1 MSATQGRSC
10 FPGRSRS
17 AQAAAGQPCLLQSE
31 RGRHAGSRPSTEA
44 SHTLAAS
51 FPPSSAASQM
61 KRPSNLQPTAPCA
74 NQTLPEEKG
83 CLLTPRKSP
92 EHCHLP
98 LRPETSRRDLHF
110 PSPFLPSHND
120 ASQAPWQGEAPW
132 PHPET
137 DWGCSC
143 LPPASLA
150 QTFRLPGPPCGAP
163 ETPPCQPPSPLP
175 CRPLSCDRVLPWLSR
190 SLLMDAAAWEEV

>member
-120 ASQAPWQGEAPW
+120 TSQAPWQGEAPW
-132 PHPET
+132 PHPGT

-143 LPPASLA
+143 LPRPAWPRPSGCLAHPAELRKPRLASLLVH
-150 QTFRLPGPPCGAP
+150 FPVGPSLV
-163 ETPPCQPPSPLP
+163 T
-175 CRPLSCDRVLPWLSR
+175 RVLPWLSR